1 MSSRNR
7 AEEMVMKK
15 TLLTSAVLSFSVLM
29 TNGLSLAQQASAP
42 AGNVDNGKRLYQET
56 GCYQCHGLAGQGAM
70 MTGPRLSRT
79 EFAFDGFLNQ
89 LRHPSNQMPPYEAAV
104 VSDQDAADIYAY
116 LRQMPAPRDPNSIPL
131 LKAAR

>member
-7 AEEMVMKK
+7 AEDETMKH
-15 TLLTSAVLSFSVLM
+15 LSLTAAASIAVLFSVF
-29 TNGLSLAQQASAP
+29 NPAAGQQVSSP
-42 AGNVDNGKRLYQET
+42 AGNADNGKKLYRET
-56 GCYQCHGLAGQGAM
+56 GCYQCHGLAGQGAV
-70 MTGPRLSRT
+70 MTGPRVSRT

-89 LRHPSNQMPPYEAAV
+89 LRHPVNQMPPYEAAV
-104 VSDQDAADIYAY
+104 LSDRDAADIYAY